1 MFGVS
6 PPIISLLKQMN
17 SYLQQAIHRAAVE
30 KASDKVPDPDVMA
43 EWLKTQMEG
52 WEPEIKGRKL
62 ADPKTRAAAARFLS
76 GVAVNL
82 IHGAA
87 R

>member
-6 PPIISLLKQMN
+6 PAILTMLKQMN
-17 SYLQQAIHRAAVE
+17 TYLQQAIKRAAVQ
-30 KASDKVPDPDVMA
+30 KASDRVPDADDIA
-43 EWLKTQMEG
+43 QWLAAQMVD

-62 ADPKTRAAAARFLS
+62 ADAQTRAAAARFLS

>member
-6 PPIISLLKQMN
+6 PAIISLLKQMN
-17 SYLQQAIHRAAVE
+17 DYLQQAIQRAALE
-30 KASDKVPDPDVMA
+30 KVSDAVPNPDALA
-43 EWLKTQMEG
+43 EWLEGQMEG

-62 ADPKTRAAAARFLS
+62 ADPQTRAAAARFLS

>member
-6 PPIISLLKQMN
+6 PAIITMLKQMN
-17 SYLQQAIHRAAVE
+17 DYLQKAIKRAAVE
-30 KASDKVPDPDVMA
+30 KASDRVPDADEMA
-43 EWLKTQMEG
+43 EWLGEQMSG

-62 ADPKTRAAAARFLS
+62 ADDQTRAAAARFLS

>member
-6 PPIISLLKQMN
+6 PAILTMLKQMN
-17 SYLQQAIHRAAVE
+17 DYLQKAIKRAAVE
-30 KASDKVPDPDVMA
+30 KASDQVPDADEMA
-43 EWLKTQMEG
+43 AWLNEQMTG

-62 ADPKTRAAAARFLS
+62 ADAQTRAAAARFLS

>member
-6 PPIISLLKQMN
+6 PSILTMLKQMN
-17 SYLQQAIHRAAVE
+17 VYLQKAIKRAAVE
-30 KASDKVPDPDVMA
+30 KASDQVPDADAMA
-43 EWLKTQMEG
+43 AWLNEQMTG

-62 ADPKTRAAAARFLS
+62 ADEQTRAAAARFLS

>member
-6 PPIISLLKQMN
+6 PAILTMLKQMN
-17 SYLQQAIHRAAVE
+17 TYLQQAIKRAAVQ
-30 KASDKVPDPDVMA
+30 KASDRVPDADDIA
-43 EWLKTQMEG
+43 QWLAAQMVD

-62 ADPKTRAAAARFLS
+62 ADDQTRAAAAWFLS